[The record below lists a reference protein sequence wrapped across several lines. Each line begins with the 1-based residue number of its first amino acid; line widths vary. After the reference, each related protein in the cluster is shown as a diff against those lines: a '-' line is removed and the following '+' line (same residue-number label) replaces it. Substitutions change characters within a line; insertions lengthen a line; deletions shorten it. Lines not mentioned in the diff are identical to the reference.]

1 MSAQPNYFA
10 GILAVVIAAV
20 LWGTTGTA
28 ATFAPQVSPL
38 GIASVT
44 MGVGGLI
51 LALMATRQI
60 QQNRCALLQH
70 KHLVLAAALNV
81 AIYPLAFY
89 SSMKLSGVAVGNV
102 VSIGMAPIAAALIE
116 WLYDKQPLSKKWLIS
131 IALGLTG
138 VICLATAKPASS
150 FESTATSWHN
160 SLGIILGLVAAFTY
174 AMYSWIARR
183 LIDNGIAS
191 RAAMGS
197 MFGVGGFMLLP
208 VLLFTGGPIFQ
219 SMNNVSVAVY
229 MALVPMVLA
238 YLLFGKGL
246 TVIRAS
252 LATTITLLE
261 PVVAALLAVTVVGEQ
276 LSLAGWMGIALI
288 STCLLIATI
297 RMPGRRK
304 ANVPTSAETLIPGAD
319 GASNNPVSESPR

>member
-1 MSAQPNYFA
+1 MSSQPNYVV
-10 GILAVVIAAV
+10 GIIAVIVASV

-51 LALMATRQI
+51 LALMAMRQI
-60 QQNRCALLQH
+60 SQHMAALIEARY
-70 KHLVLAAALNV
+70 LVLAAALNV

-116 WLYDKQPLSKKWLIS
+116 SLYDKQPLSRKWLLS
-131 IALGLTG
+131 IAFGLTG
-138 VICLATAKPASS
+138 VIFLATARPATS
-150 FESTATSWHN
+150 FEATATSWHN
-160 SLGIILGLVAAFTY
+160 TLGILLALVAAFTY

-183 LIDNGIAS
+183 LIDKGIAS

-197 MFGVGGFMLLP
+197 MFGVGGLMLMP
-208 VLLFTGGPIFQ
+208 VLFLTGAPILN
-219 SMNNVSVAVY
+219 SINNMGVAVY

-246 TVIRAS
+246 TVVRAS

-261 PVVAALLAVTVVGEQ
+261 PVVAALLAVTIVGEQ
-276 LSLAGWMGIALI
+276 IAATGWLGIALI
-288 STCLLIATI
+288 STCLLIAAVK
-297 RMPGRRK
+297 RPARRTLP
-304 ANVPTSAETLIPGAD
+304 AADISPTPNDAMNI
-319 GASNNPVSESPR
+319 PVSETPR

>member
-1 MSAQPNYFA
+1 MKTQPNYYA

-44 MGVGGLI
+44 MGIGGLL
-51 LALMATRQI
+51 LALLAIRPIRQH
-60 QQNRCALLQH
+60 RLALFEA
-70 KHLVLAAALNV
+70 KYLVFAAALNV

-89 SSMKLSGVAVGNV
+89 SAMKFSGVAVGNV
-102 VSIGMAPIAAALIE
+102 VSIGIAPIAAALIE
-116 WLYDKQPLSKKWLIS
+116 WFYDKQALNKKWLFS
-131 IALGLTG
+131 IVLGVTG
-138 VICLATAKPASS
+138 VVLLATAKPASS
-150 FESTATSWHN
+150 FESAATNWHN
-160 SLGIILGLVAAFTY
+160 TLGILLGLVAAFTY

-183 LIDNGIAS
+183 LIDKGIAS

-197 MFGVGGFMLLP
+197 MFGVGGLMLLP
-208 VLLFTGGPIFQ
+208 VLLITGGPILA
-219 SMNNVSVAVY
+219 SYNNFGVAMY

-246 TVIRAS
+246 AVVRAS

-261 PVVAALLAVTVVGEQ
+261 PVVAALLAVTIVGEQ
-276 LSLAGWMGIALI
+276 LTLTGWLGIALI
-288 STCLLIATI
+288 STCLLIATVRI
-297 RMPGRRK
+297 PRRK
-304 ANVPTSAETLIPGAD
+304 INAA
-319 GASNNPVSESPR
+319 ASQAH

>member
-1 MSAQPNYFA
+1 MSSQPNYFA
-10 GILAVVIAAV
+10 GIIAVIIASV

-60 QQNRCALLQH
+60 NQHKAALLDARY
-70 KHLVLAAALNV
+70 LVLAAALNV
-81 AIYPLAFY
+81 AVYPLAFY

-116 WLYDKQPLSKKWLIS
+116 WIYDKQPLSKKWLLS
-131 IALGLTG
+131 IAFGLTG
-138 VICLATAKPASS
+138 VIFLATAKPATS
-150 FESTATSWHN
+150 FEATATSWHN
-160 SLGIILGLVAAFTY
+160 TLGILLGLVAAFTY

-183 LIDNGIAS
+183 LIDKGIAS

-197 MFGVGGFMLLP
+197 MFGVGGLMLMP
-208 VLLFTGGPIFQ
+208 VLFITGAPILN
-219 SMNNVSVAVY
+219 SLNNMGVAIY

-246 TVIRAS
+246 TVVRAS

-261 PVVAALLAVTVVGEQ
+261 PVVAALLAVTIVGEQ
-276 LSLAGWMGIALI
+276 IAATGWLGIALI
-288 STCLLIATI
+288 STCLLIATVKK
-297 RMPGRRK
+297 PARRK
-304 ANVPTSAETLIPGAD
+304 LPAADIAPTTNDAMI
-319 GASNNPVSESPR
+319 NPVSETPR